1 MEKWPSGDRGPSS
14 SIGQR
19 AVISAVVATLLL
31 VPVAIIGVLCA
42 LLLGVSPL
50 TLMSWGGMMPEPVG
64 VVAAWLILY
73 VPAAVY
79 VALVLR
85 H

>member
-19 AVISAVVATLLL
+19 AVIAAVVATLLL

-42 LLLGVSPL
+42 LPFGVSPL
-50 TLMSWGGMMPEPVG
+50 MLMSWGGMLPEPVG
-64 VVAAWLILY
+64 VIAAWLILY